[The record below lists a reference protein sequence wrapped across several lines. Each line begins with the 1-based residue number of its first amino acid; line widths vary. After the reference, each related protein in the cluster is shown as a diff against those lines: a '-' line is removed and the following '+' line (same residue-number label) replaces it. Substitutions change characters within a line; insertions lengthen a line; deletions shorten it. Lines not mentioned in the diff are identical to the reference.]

1 MYIHWYILRNQPYLF
16 FLIDLTHLAIPYY
29 ERALVLP
36 SRKLV
41 LEVGE
46 EEAMRGHKIENL
58 LEAVYDW
65 ETPHPW
71 HDIVDD
77 ETDLRSEAAYNLHLI
92 YVTSGTPGLSQML
105 MMKYCTV

>member
-1 MYIHWYILRNQPYLF
+1 LS
-16 FLIDLTHLAIPYY
+16 DLTHLAIPYY

-36 SRKLV
+36 SRKCV
-41 LEVGE
+41 LNLGE
-46 EEAMRGHKIENL
+46 EESMRGHTVEGL
-58 LEAVYDW
+58 LETVYDW
-65 ETPHPW
+65 QTPHPW

-92 YVTSGTPGLSQML
+92 YVTSGSPGLSQML